1 MGPPSATTFTDE
13 TGNGSDHEVEHRL
26 HDGDDDGNDAEER
39 SLPLQVEDVSG
50 PSNIHQLTCA
60 FLAALTTGG
69 TTYAFGLYGDA
80 LKKSLHLS
88 QPQLDT
94 ISTANF
100 CAGLFSW
107 IPGLVV
113 DKMGVRTGLVSGGL
127 LGSVSLCLYW
137 GVATQFFPVERWM
150 LVPTL
155 SALGVLIFL
164 SCALITGSVFKIIVS
179 TCGPGSKG
187 TAVGAAKGYV
197 GLGAGVYASMFESL
211 QTPKESDL
219 DFLPMAALFFL
230 VCVTIPSLC
239 LMPSHETIQTTT
251 FRDESTPL
259 HFRCLYLSLG
269 AMATLIIG
277 QAIAELMEGEETE
290 KGGSGQNIP
299 VALFLVTIWMGP
311 IFGLQFLPTKSSLP
325 VPEPTD
331 LGEDE
336 GESLLH
342 EVSED
347 NNNNSG
353 ASQRESIGDISL
365 QRLNSSGGDT
375 NNDDDF
381 LRVPPSA
388 EEENEFTLDMN
399 NEMEQSTSDD
409 EEIVDKTLCQ
419 MLRTPSALLMLWTTT
434 ILVGAGIVETNNM
447 GQMVEALHFP
457 KVTTGASLAF
467 FSVAQSGG
475 RVFTGA
481 ISESALNWNTGRF
494 CIDNGIPRPFFLI
507 VASLAGLVAHSLLA
521 MATTRGLFVV
531 GTTLAGL
538 AFGMVWP
545 LMVLIVGEVFG
556 TANMAANYM
565 FFDGFTSAAGSVLL
579 SKFVAQ
585 EVYEDHIDRKD
596 DPHNVTCLGSGCYAM
611 THAVCAA
618 LSAVCIFT
626 ALCLLKTTRNIYNRD
641 NLHKT

>member
-1 MGPPSATTFTDE
+1 MGAPSTSTIPDE
-13 TGNGSDHEVEHRL
+13 TDNGSDHEEESRL
-26 HDGDDDGNDAEER
+26 HNDEDDEADER
-39 SLPLQVEDVSG
+39 SLPLQDASS

-113 DKMGVRTGLVSGGL
+113 DKMGVRTGLVSGGI

-137 GVATQFFPVERWM
+137 GVATQFFQVERWM

-164 SCALITGSVFKIIVS
+164 SCAFITGSVFKIIVS

-251 FRDESTPL
+251 FQDESTPL

-299 VALFLVTIWMGP
+299 VALFLVTIWLGP
-311 IFGLQFLPTKSSLP
+311 ILGLQCLPTKSSLP

-331 LGEDE
+331 LEEEE

-347 NNNNSG
+347 NNNNTG
-353 ASQRESIGDISL
+353 APTQRESIGDISL
-365 QRLNSSGGDT
+365 QRLSSGGNA
-375 NNDDDF
+375 NNDDDDF
-381 LRVPPSA
+381 LRVPGSE
-388 EEENEFTLDMN
+388 EEENEFTLDTN
-399 NEMEQSTSDD
+399 DEQSTNDD

-481 ISESALNWNTGRF
+481 ISESALNWNTRRF

-507 VASLAGLVAHSLLA
+507 VASVAGLVAHSLLA

-545 LMVLIVGEVFG
+545 LMVLIIGEVFG

-626 ALCLLKTTRNIYNRD
+626 GLCLLKTTRNIYNRD